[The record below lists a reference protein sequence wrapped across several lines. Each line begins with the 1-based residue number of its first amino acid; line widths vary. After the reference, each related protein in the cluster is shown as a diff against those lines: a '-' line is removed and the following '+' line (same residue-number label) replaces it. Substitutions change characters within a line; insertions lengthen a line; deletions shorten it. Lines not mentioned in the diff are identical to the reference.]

1 MDLKTATSRLRRTF
15 AYPSDTTT
23 TSPSSSRHLSDDDDD
38 EEHAGLALDEQEQE
52 DLINSLAQQNAA
64 RNAQFRLL
72 LLALPALSAVPYLL
86 LLCGGLSGLI
96 SSRHGPGSG
105 SGGGEGGAG
114 AGGETRRGRGAAD
127 IWIALLA
134 LSSLA
139 STAWT
144 LWSLPPGVT
153 GIRALDA
160 WIGSLSGSDSGSGFR
175 GETAAAASG
184 SRNQSHGLLMMG
196 ANAQRRRRAST
207 GSRFFWAQQHRS
219 PLETYLPF
227 LNLAICGLLV
237 LAGLLL
243 SPRRSAAS
251 QHGGH
256 VGLANLPAL
265 IYVVVLVAKML
276 MGSIDPERELSSLR
290 YEYKGA

>member
-1 MDLKTATSRLRRTF
+1 MDLQTATSRLRRTF

-23 TSPSSSRHLSDDDDD
+23 TSPSSSRHLSPDDD
-38 EEHAGLALDEQEQE
+38 EDDGPALDEQEQE
-52 DLINSLAQQNAA
+52 DLIHALAQQNAA

-72 LLALPALSAVPYLL
+72 LLALPALSAVPYLFL
-86 LLCGGLSGLI
+86 LYGGLSGLI
-96 SSRHGPGSG
+96 SSRRRR
-105 SGGGEGGAG
+105 GGGSDPGG
-114 AGGETRRGRGAAD
+114 GGGGGGGGAAD

-139 STAWT
+139 STAWA

-160 WIGSLSGSDSGSGFR
+160 WTGSLGVSDSGD
-175 GETAAAASG
+175 TPAVATASG
-184 SRNQSHGLLMMG
+184 SSSRSQGHGLLTMG
-196 ANAQRRRRAST
+196 ANARRRRRAST
-207 GSRFFWAQQHRS
+207 GSQFFWAQQHNRS
-219 PLETYLPF
+219 PLEKHLPV

-237 LAGLLL
+237 LAGLL
-243 SPRRSAAS
+243 SPRRSAAAA
-251 QHGGH
+251 QQYWGH